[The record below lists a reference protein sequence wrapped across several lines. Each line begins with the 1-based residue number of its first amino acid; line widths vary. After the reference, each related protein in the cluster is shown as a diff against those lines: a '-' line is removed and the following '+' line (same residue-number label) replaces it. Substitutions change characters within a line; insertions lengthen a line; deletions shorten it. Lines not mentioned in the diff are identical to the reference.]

1 MAKGNM
7 FQGMARGKVGDVV
20 FSRLNGEQISRV
32 RNRNPKNPRTNAQ
45 LYQRAI
51 MATIM
56 MAYSA
61 GKAIF
66 DHSFQGKAVGAEN
79 QREFMKLNALK
90 LRALVASEV
99 NDEVAI
105 LDQKGHV
112 VAPGIKTPVPNEY
125 IISQGSYD
133 QALFAEDGKWASPDT
148 GVTTY
153 AAYAEQLGLVEGDYY
168 TFVGFYADKDSS
180 PIFAIDGVSGAESK
194 QYDGGFGFIR
204 LKVKDGITTNTD
216 TLPGTITFRNLFT
229 IDEYQGFGPLLLR
242 DLKNTDGVTLGDL
255 TEQGGDIVG
264 GFGIIR
270 SRKNE
275 DLRSNTTIV
284 IDDSFG
290 IVSGYALQAWTQ
302 GTSSIGD
309 SRLILEGGNF

>member
-1 MAKGNM
+1 M

-66 DHSFQGKAVGAEN
+66 DHSFQGKAVGADN

-125 IISQGSYD
+125 IISQGSYE
-133 QALFAEDGKWASPDT
+133 QALFSEDGKWDAPDT

-153 AAYAEQLGLVEGDYY
+153 AAYAAQLGLIEGDYY
-168 TFVGFYADKDSS
+168 TFVGFFVNADETPLFS
-180 PIFAIDGVSGAESK
+180 IEGLTGATSK
-194 QYDGGFGFIR
+194 QYPGGFGFLR
-204 LKVKDGITTNTD
+204 MKVKDGITTSTE
-216 TLPGTITFRNLFT
+216 TLPATITLNTIFT
-229 IDEYQGFGPLLLR
+229 IDDYQGFDPTLVKNAVTSDGISLS
-242 DLKNTDGVTLGDL
+242 DLVGDGAEYLG
-255 TEQGGDIVG
+255 GY
-264 GFGIIR
+264 GIIR

-284 IDDSFG
+284 IDGSFG
-290 IVSGYALQAWTQ
+290 IVSGNALQAWTQ

-309 SRLILEGGNF
+309 SRLILEGGSF